1 LGKSN
6 LFFAK
11 EIARQTMFFQKE
23 GSEIKKK
30 SNARWELEA
39 SFDKHFH
46 VKFFS
51 TVELSSL
58 ISSIL
63 ILESS

>member
-1 LGKSN
+1 
-6 LFFAK
+6 
-11 EIARQTMFFQKE
+11 MFFQKE